1 MLEHYAWPNTWGE
14 ETQPGKIL
22 FGGTLR
28 VKHYYIVAVQH
39 YIVAVLR
46 GFDHVCNALLD
57 GTCSSGQ
64 TLHSHVASEENIRAM
79 FALLLLLL
87 NIKDFH
93 HPSQVLL
100 LLFHKF
106 ATIISF
112 LGLVAD
118 IQIFMFRFGHCSQS
132 TVSIF
137 SPELSQR
144 HPGWEVFGGAQQWRD
159 LQMECVS
166 CERAAH
172 ENRARHF
179 HNSLRVVKLET

>member
-1 MLEHYAWPNTWGE
+1 MYFTMCAMRCWTGPAP
-14 ETQPGKIL
+14 PGKRYTATSLRRKISEL
-22 FGGTLR
+22 F
-28 VKHYYIVAVQH
+28 A
-39 YIVAVLR
+39 
-46 GFDHVCNALLD
+46 
-57 GTCSSGQ
+57 
-64 TLHSHVASEENIRAM
+64 
-79 FALLLLLL
+79 LLLLL

-93 HPSQVLL
+93 HPSQIFF

-112 LGLVAD
+112 LGLAAD